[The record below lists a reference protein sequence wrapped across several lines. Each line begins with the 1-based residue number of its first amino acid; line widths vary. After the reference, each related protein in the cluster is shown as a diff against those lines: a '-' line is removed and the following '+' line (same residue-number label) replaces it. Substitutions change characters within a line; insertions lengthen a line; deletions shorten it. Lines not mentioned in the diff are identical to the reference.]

1 VVLLPETRLPKNNG
15 ESCLSTID
23 RASEAAEEPFHPGRH
38 VHRALLRALED
49 VVVVVPLASDLRGHA
64 VEPLRAVLRSRQ
76 SEIGNCTREAAVA
89 IVERMDCDEPEMREA
104 GLQYVISDKANLDG
118 GAMWPTAFAL
128 KALTAADEVRIG
140 ALVKKAVS

>member
-1 VVLLPETRLPKNNG
+1 M
-15 ESCLSTID
+15 
-23 RASEAAEEPFHPGRH
+23 
-38 VHRALLRALED
+38 
-49 VVVVVPLASDLRGHA
+49 
-64 VEPLRAVLRSRQ
+64 LRSRQ